1 MRLSQLLRSLTLS
14 ITVTAATTTNNY
26 STWMADSII
35 SRGQGIAPET
45 PTASTYLQIGIVQ
58 HALLQLLDSPVAS
71 FSAKEKYRAY
81 VQRGTESILGKFLNA
96 SQDALYPLD
105 RFSLGRG
112 LLEVYIDDVDRQ
124 TVKEGLDVLNES
136 IALQPRNQYGGL
148 WYFTYPNWSYL
159 DGMYSYTSFAS
170 LYTTHF
176 NPGATPETTH
186 DIIDQLDLLW
196 SHCFDNTTDFL
207 FHGYDASK
215 TAVWANPITGA
226 SPIVWGRAM
235 GWYFMALINWLEL
248 NYFLQLEE
256 SLQWRY
262 VQSRFVSLANAL
274 VRAAD
279 PVSGAWL
286 QVLNHPGRE
295 GNYIESSG
303 SAMFVY
309 GLYKGVRL
317 DYLPQQQK
325 YRETAD
331 KAYEYLARMFVVN
344 NENGT
349 LSWNGTVSVCSLNST
364 ADYQYYVM
372 QPLLFDSVHGSAS
385 FVLASLEN
393 EIQARL

>member
-1 MRLSQLLRSLTLS
+1 MRFSQLFINLTLS
-14 ITVTAATTTNNY
+14 TSIAASTTNNY

-58 HALLQLLDSPVAS
+58 NALLQLIHSPMVS
-71 FSAKEKYRAY
+71 HDAKEKYRAY
-81 VQRGTESILGKFLNA
+81 VQQGTESILDRLLNA
-96 SQDALYPLD
+96 SQDTLYPLD

-112 LLEVYIDDVDRQ
+112 LLAEYLDDQDKQ
-124 TVKEGLDVLNES
+124 NVKEGLDALNES

-159 DGMYSYTSFAS
+159 DGMYSYASFAS

-176 NPGATPETTH
+176 DPRSTLEASR

-196 SHCFDNTTDFL
+196 SHCFDNTTGLL

-226 SPIVWGRAM
+226 SPIVWGRAL
-235 GWYFMALINWLEL
+235 GWYFMALVNWLEA
-248 NYFLQLEE
+248 NTSSQ
-256 SLQWRY
+256 SDSSQWRHAR
-262 VQSRFVSLANAL
+262 SRFVSLADAL
-274 VRAAD
+274 VKAAD
-279 PVSGAWL
+279 PVSGAWW
-286 QVLNHPGRE
+286 QALNYPGRE

-309 GLYKGVRL
+309 GLYKGARL
-317 DYLPQQQK
+317 NYLPQQQV
-325 YRETAD
+325 YRKIAD
-331 KAYEYLARMFVVN
+331 KAYAYLASTFVVN
-344 NENGT
+344 NHNGT
-349 LSWNGTVSVCSLNST
+349 LGWNGTVSVCSLNST
-364 ADYQYYVM
+364 ADYEYYVT
-372 QPLLFDSVHGSAS
+372 QPLLYDSVHGSAS

-393 EIQARL
+393 EMQL